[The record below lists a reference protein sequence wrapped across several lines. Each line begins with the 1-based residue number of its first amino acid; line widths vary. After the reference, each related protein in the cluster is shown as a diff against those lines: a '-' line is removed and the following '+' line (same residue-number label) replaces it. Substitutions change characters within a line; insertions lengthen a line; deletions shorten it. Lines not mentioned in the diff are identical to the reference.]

1 MLCVGV
7 AGEGQGRV
15 PHAYRREQGGPAE
28 AAGQFSQ
35 TPTKQLITTASSFT
49 KQLLITTA
57 EFNEL
62 KQLK

>member
-15 PHAYRREQGGPAE
+15 PHAHRREQGGPAE

-35 TPTKQLITTASSFT
+35 TPIKQLITTASSFT
-49 KQLLITTA
+49 KTA
-57 EFNEL
+57 SYYDS
-62 KQLK
+62 